1 MSSIVTV
8 KLVILA
14 STNWFV
20 QGALG
25 EVFDVPL
32 R

>member
-1 MSSIVTV
+1 MSSIVTA
-8 KLVILA
+8 KLVALT
-14 STNWFV
+14 SKNRFV
-20 QGALG
+20 QKTLG